1 MPKYSR
7 RRKGSKKSYN
17 KSKKRLGWAMR
28 IKSIG
33 NWFTPEQKDQLLN
46 AGFNKKE
53 INSLANVSFEN
64 IQKATNFYI
73 DNHMENPKRIII
85 YISKLLK
92 EACVKQGFRLL
103 ELVLPQN
110 VV

>member
-53 INSLANVSFEN
+53 INSYKTVKVYSYTLYSSSNFFDCVFRYIYFLN
-64 IQKATNFYI
+64 IGAVFVRVLFKAVRHAAAKKKWFMCT
-73 DNHMENPKRIII
+73 
-85 YISKLLK
+85 
-92 EACVKQGFRLL
+92 V
-103 ELVLPQN
+103 
-110 VV
+110 